1 MEEKLC
7 PFCNRMT
14 ISDICSHCGNRV
26 SEGDTLSYAYRMM
39 MCGVRFDNLELIQ
52 EYAREY
58 LNENPKND
66 VVKYYLFYAQ
76 EDPNRYDLILDTTP
90 NLLHEVAIHIIHHT
104 EDKKVGALERF
115 LMRQKMDEE
124 PYLEIVHTLFRKA
137 SYPYSE
143 RVKDEEAFSNLSIP
157 MEFSDVVRPI
167 VYRRNAMI
175 FGILAGALFVLTF
188 LIGLFSFSL
197 EVRYF
202 GFVFIFIIPSYL
214 LAVSGSFWLYKK
226 MKFLFIFIVGFIILL
241 LTTYAVLF
249 PGSPNFAQHCLRVL
263 TSGYDFIMYIQ
274 AGFVL

>member
-7 PFCNRMT
+7 PFCNRLT
-14 ISDICSHCGNRV
+14 ITEVCCHCGNRV

-39 MCGVRFDNLELIQ
+39 MCGVRLDNPELIQ

-90 NLLHEVAIHIIHHT
+90 SLLHEVAIHIIHHT
-104 EDKKVGALERF
+104 KAKKVGALERF

-124 PYLEIVHTLFRKA
+124 PYLKIIHTLFRED
-137 SYPYSE
+137 SYSYSE
-143 RVKDEEAFSNLSIP
+143 RVKDEELFSSLAIP
-157 MEFSDVVRPI
+157 MVFSDEVRPI

-175 FGILAGALFVLTF
+175 FGILAGVLFILTF
-188 LIGLFSFSL
+188 LIGLFSFGL

-214 LAVSGSFWLYKK
+214 LAVSTSFLLYKK
-226 MKFLFIFIVGFIILL
+226 VKFPFILIVGFIILL
-241 LTTYAVLF
+241 LTTYVVLL
-249 PGSPNFAQHCLRVL
+249 PESANFAKHCLRIL

-274 AGFVL
+274 EGFII